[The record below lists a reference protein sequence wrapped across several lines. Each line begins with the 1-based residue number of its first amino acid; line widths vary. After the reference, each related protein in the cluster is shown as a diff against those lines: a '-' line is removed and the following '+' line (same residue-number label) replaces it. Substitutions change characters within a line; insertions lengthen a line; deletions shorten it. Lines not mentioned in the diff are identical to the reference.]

1 MASSNTKLNRNAA
14 CVRFVQVLTYFV
26 RTKRLCD
33 LQLKSVPTAD
43 SGAIIAA
50 ILCSNLMKREMT
62 TSPARSKLE
71 NFCFK
76 WTAKLMF
83 RANDNWFVSFFSLLQ
98 RNRFVIRHLSFVIC
112 WSSSVAH
119 HVCTEW
125 LKFRVI
131 SVNWIIIW
139 LASDHYYHITANG
152 NRQPSIEHFRQY
164 KMHCDVWHVPTT
176 HWLRLQRRNDAH
188 SHIRICNAWCVWT
201 FDSTAFPPMQH
212 TH

>member
-1 MASSNTKLNRNAA
+1 MRCAIKIGADCRLRSHHRG
-14 CVRFVQVLTYFV
+14 YFV
-26 RTKRLCD
+26 FEF
-33 LQLKSVPTAD
+33 
-43 SGAIIAA
+43 
-50 ILCSNLMKREMT
+50 NE
-62 TSPARSKLE
+62 AR
-71 NFCFK
+71 
-76 WTAKLMF
+76 
-83 RANDNWFVSFFSLLQ
+83 NDHFTCTVEARKFLLQ
-98 RNRFVIRHLSFVIC
+98 MNRKIDVSRKRQLVCVFLFVIATESIRHSSFVIC